1 MRYTIIISNT
11 QARWNSLYNFYKSIS
26 INLLIPPK
34 TMFIFSEEVTGVL
47 QLCYIALLSLHA
59 RMWLQVKVVSYGMI
73 YYEVKT
79 ILEIVLLVFKFG
91 RAVKSSISSDVSIS
105 ALDFIIS
112 ATIFIFITICF
123 YALNPRLSS
132 SSLLP
137 FPISLLSTVSPRNEF
152 EFVDG

>member
-1 MRYTIIISNT
+1 
-11 QARWNSLYNFYKSIS
+11 
-26 INLLIPPK
+26 
-34 TMFIFSEEVTGVL
+34 
-47 QLCYIALLSLHA
+47 
-59 RMWLQVKVVSYGMI
+59 MI
-73 YYEVKT
+73 YDVKT

-112 ATIFIFITICF
+112 ATIFIFC

-152 EFVDG
+152 EFFVDG

>member
-1 MRYTIIISNT
+1 
-11 QARWNSLYNFYKSIS
+11 
-26 INLLIPPK
+26 
-34 TMFIFSEEVTGVL
+34 
-47 QLCYIALLSLHA
+47 
-59 RMWLQVKVVSYGMI
+59 MWLQVKVVSYGMI

>member
-1 MRYTIIISNT
+1 
-11 QARWNSLYNFYKSIS
+11 
-26 INLLIPPK
+26 
-34 TMFIFSEEVTGVL
+34 
-47 QLCYIALLSLHA
+47 
-59 RMWLQVKVVSYGMI
+59 MI
-73 YYEVKT
+73 YDVKT

-112 ATIFIFITICF
+112 ATIFIFITI